1 MTIRPLD
8 WLVDVWLRHCRHDP
22 SHVAA
27 DILEGSAIVEV
38 KYCRRCGAVRPSY
51 SREWRRP
58 RPLWFAAA
66 VVLCTLA
73 GCAGTTQPADPKVV
87 AEIVQAC
94 TGSGL
99 FVAVNSLAT
108 SAVPVPGLAIAGQL
122 LDAGITQVCA
132 NPEMYAA
139 DVSTIEW
146 LIKNLS
152 ALKQKAA
159 MRGGVMR

>member
-1 MTIRPLD
+1 MTIRHSL
-8 WLVDVWLRHCRHDP
+8 L
-22 SHVAA
+22 
-27 DILEGSAIVEV
+27 
-38 KYCRRCGAVRPSY
+38 
-51 SREWRRP
+51 
-58 RPLWFAAA
+58 AAA
-66 VVLCTLA
+66 VVLSLM
-73 GCAGTTQPADPKVV
+73 GCAGGTVPTQPADPKVV

-139 DVSTIEW
+139 DVSTVEW
-146 LIKNLS
+146 VIKNLS
-152 ALKQKAA
+152 AIMGKKA
-159 MRGGVMR
+159 VMRRAVPIPYEEMRWAMIR